1 MWCLKFKFDTYNQI
15 FFTFKSYF
23 MKVVILAGGLGTRLM
38 EETEARPKPMVEIG
52 GKPILWHIM
61 KIYETYGFNDFVL
74 CLGYKAHLI
83 KEYFLNY
90 YLYNSDVTIE
100 LEKNTV
106 DVHFS
111 NTESFKVTL
120 VDTGLTTNT
129 AGRIKRIQ
137 KYIGDE
143 TFMLTYG
150 DGVSDVNITELVK
163 FHQSH
168 GRLATLTSIQT
179 PGRFGNIEMD
189 EKGNVD
195 HFVEKPQG
203 DGMWINGGF
212 FVLEPGIFKYLD
224 GDMDEIQWEK
234 KPLIEIANDGQ
245 LAAYKHDG
253 FWKPMDA
260 LRDRIELEQL
270 WNSGTAKWKIW
281 Q

>member
-1 MWCLKFKFDTYNQI
+1 
-15 FFTFKSYF
+15 

-61 KIYETYGFNDFVL
+61 KIYEYYGFNDFIL
-74 CLGYKAHLI
+74 CLGYKSNMI

-100 LEKNTV
+100 LDKNKL
-106 DVHFS
+106 DVHYS
-111 NTESFKVTL
+111 NSESFKVTL
-120 VDTGLTTNT
+120 VETGLNTNT

-137 KYIGDE
+137 KYVENE

-150 DGVSDVNITELVK
+150 DGVADINIRELLN
-163 FHQSH
+163 FHNSH
-168 GRLATLTSIQT
+168 DKIATLTSIQT

-189 EKGNVD
+189 LNGNVE

-212 FVLEPGIFKYLD
+212 FVLDPKIFEYLND
-224 GDMDEIQWEK
+224 NMDDIQWEK
-234 KPLIEIANDGQ
+234 KPLLDIAKDKQ
-245 LAAYKHDG
+245 LVAFKHYG

-270 WNSGTAKWKIW
+270 WNSGQAKWKIW
-281 Q
+281 E

>member
-1 MWCLKFKFDTYNQI
+1 
-15 FFTFKSYF
+15 

-61 KIYETYGFNDFVL
+61 KIYEAYGYNDFIL
-74 CLGYKAHLI
+74 CLGYKAQSI

-90 YLYNSDVTIE
+90 YLYNSDVSIDVG
-100 LEKNTV
+100 KNAV

-111 NTESFKVTL
+111 NSESFKVTL
-120 VDTGLTTNT
+120 IDTGLTTNT
-129 AGRIKRIQ
+129 AGRIKKIQ
-137 KYIGDE
+137 KYVDGE

-150 DGVSDVNITELVK
+150 DGVADINISDLVE
-163 FHQSH
+163 FHKSH
-168 GRLATLTSIQT
+168 GKLATLTSIQT

-189 EKGNVD
+189 EVGTVN

-212 FVLEPGIFKYLD
+212 FVLEPGIFNYLT
-224 GDMDEIQWEK
+224 GEMDEIQWEN
-234 KPLIEIANDGQ
+234 KPLKEIANDGQ
-245 LAAYKHDG
+245 LAAFKHNG

-270 WNSGTAKWKIW
+270 WTTGQAKWKIW
-281 Q
+281 

>member
-1 MWCLKFKFDTYNQI
+1 MLFPSVRQRSLNKNI
-15 FFTFKSYF
+15 KS

-61 KIYETYGFNDFVL
+61 KIYETYGYNDFVL
-74 CLGYKAHLI
+74 CLGYKAQSI

-100 LEKNTV
+100 LEKNKV

-111 NTESFKVTL
+111 NSESFKVTL
-120 VDTGLTTNT
+120 VDTGLLTNT
-129 AGRIKRIQ
+129 AGRIKKIQ
-137 KYIGDE
+137 KYVQDE

-150 DGVSDVNITELVK
+150 DGVSDVNITNLVE
-163 FHQSH
+163 FHKSH
-168 GRLATLTSIQT
+168 GKLATLTSIQT

-189 EKGNVD
+189 DAGNVD
-195 HFVEKPQG
+195 YFVEKPQG

-212 FVLEPGIFKYLD
+212 FVLEPGIFKYLE
-224 GDMDEIQWEK
+224 GDMDDIQWEK
-234 KPLIEIANDGQ
+234 KPLIEIADDGQ
-245 LAAYKHDG
+245 LSAYKHSG

-260 LRDRIELEQL
+260 LRDRIELEEL
-270 WNSGTAKWKIW
+270 WSSGNAKWKIW
-281 Q
+281 

>member
-1 MWCLKFKFDTYNQI
+1 
-15 FFTFKSYF
+15 

-61 KIYETYGFNDFVL
+61 KIYEHYGFNDFVL
-74 CLGYKAHLI
+74 CLGYKSHMI

-100 LEKNTV
+100 LDKNKV

-120 VDTGLTTNT
+120 VDTGLNTNT
-129 AGRIKRIQ
+129 AGRIKKIK
-137 KYIGDE
+137 KYVENE

-150 DGVSDVNITELVK
+150 DGVSDVNIKDLLN
-163 FHQSH
+163 FHIQS
-168 GRLATLTSIQT
+168 GKLATLTSIQT

-189 EKGNVD
+189 SNGIVD
-195 HFVEKPQG
+195 HFVEKPEG

-212 FVLEPGIFKYLD
+212 FVLEPGIFQFIN
-224 GDMDEIQWEK
+224 DEVDDIQWEK
-234 KPLIEIANDGQ
+234 GPLIEIAKNKQ
-245 LAAYKHDG
+245 LAAFKHRG

-260 LRDRIELEQL
+260 MRDRIELEQL
-270 WNSGTAKWKIW
+270 WNSGSAPWKIW
-281 Q
+281 L

>member
-1 MWCLKFKFDTYNQI
+1 
-15 FFTFKSYF
+15 

-61 KIYETYGFNDFVL
+61 KIYESYGYNDFII
-74 CLGYKAHLI
+74 CLGYKAHLV

-100 LEKNTV
+100 LDSNNV
-106 DVHFS
+106 HVHFT

-120 VDTGLTTNT
+120 VDTGLLTNT
-129 AGRIKRIQ
+129 AGRIKRIKQ
-137 KYIGDE
+137 YINNE

-150 DGVSDVNITELVK
+150 DGVSDINIESLLK
-163 FHQSH
+163 FHRAH
-168 GRLATLTSIQT
+168 NKIATLTSIQA

-189 EKGNVD
+189 DFGIVN
-195 HFVEKPQG
+195 HFVEKPNG

-212 FVLEPGIFKYLD
+212 FVLEPEVFNYLD
-224 GDMDEIQWEK
+224 GDMDDIQWEK
-234 KPLIEIANDGQ
+234 IPLINIANDGE
-245 LAAYKHDG
+245 LAAYKHYG

-260 LRDRIELEQL
+260 LRDRIELENL
-270 WNSGTAKWKIW
+270 WTNGEAKWKMW
-281 Q
+281 

>member
-1 MWCLKFKFDTYNQI
+1 
-15 FFTFKSYF
+15 

-61 KIYETYGFNDFVL
+61 KIYETYGYNNFVL

-150 DGVSDVNITELVK
+150 DGVSDVNISELVK
-163 FHQSH
+163 FHHAH

-179 PGRFGNIEMD
+179 PGRFGNIQMD
-189 EKGNVD
+189 DNGNVNY
-195 HFVEKPQG
+195 FVEKPQG

-212 FVLEPGIFKYLD
+212 FVLQPGIFNYLT
-224 GDMDEIQWEK
+224 GDVDNIQWEK
-234 KPLIEIANDGQ
+234 KPLIDIANDGQ
-245 LAAYKHDG
+245 LAAYKHYG

-270 WNSGTAKWKIW
+270 WNSGKAKWKIW
-281 Q
+281 

>member
-1 MWCLKFKFDTYNQI
+1 
-15 FFTFKSYF
+15 

-74 CLGYKAHLI
+74 CLGYKAQSI

-100 LEKNTV
+100 LEKNKV

-111 NTESFKVTL
+111 NSESFKVTL
-120 VDTGLTTNT
+120 VDTGLMTNT
-129 AGRIKRIQ
+129 AGRIKKIQ
-137 KYIGDE
+137 KYINNE

-150 DGVSDVNITELVK
+150 DGVSDVNISELVS
-163 FHQSH
+163 FHKSH
-168 GRLATLTSIQT
+168 GKLATLTSIQT

-189 EKGNVD
+189 DNGNVEY
-195 HFVEKPQG
+195 FVEKPQG

-212 FVLEPGIFKYLD
+212 FVLEPGIFNYLD
-224 GDMDEIQWEK
+224 GNMDDIQWEK
-234 KPLIEIANDGQ
+234 KPLIDIANDGQ
-245 LAAYKHDG
+245 LSAYKHHG

-270 WNSGTAKWKIW
+270 WSSGNAKWKIW
-281 Q
+281 